1 MIAHVAAFIIGA
13 IVAILWTR
21 LVLAVAAKQAMHAA
35 LLDVVLML
43 VGASAYQLWIM
54 QDAAFSIFVA
64 EALGSA
70 GATWWT
76 VRRST

>member
-1 MIAHVAAFIIGA
+1 MIAHSLAFTIGVA
-13 IVAILWTR
+13 VAILWTR
-21 LVLAVAAKQAMHAA
+21 LVLAIEQRAAAKAAA
-35 LLDVVLML
+35 LDLGLML
-43 VGASAYQLWIM
+43 VGAYAYQLWIM

-76 VRRST
+76 VRRAR